1 MTGVIVMIRLIRTR
15 KREPV
20 ETERT
25 GKYGDEGDDAPRI
38 RTPAMTSGFSERG
51 RGTDDKC
58 RGQTSGLTE
67 QRLTE
72 DTPDDQARAGSE
84 RISRSGKDNS
94 KKI

>member
-38 RTPAMTSGFSERG
+38 RTPAMTSGFLRE
-51 RGTDDKC
+51 DEA
-58 RGQTSGLTE
+58 QTTSAGGK
-67 QRLTE
+67 
-72 DTPDDQARAGSE
+72 PQA
-84 RISRSGKDNS
+84 
-94 KKI
+94 